1 MEVGVVGLLRTAWV
15 AATMPILVA
24 AVPCSGLASFHG
36 AVLGFAKRGKITQSS
51 SQVKDLMVYFGLWSV
66 WLVRKLKKLGDIE
79 SEGVQLSIGC
89 SGNTLGG
96 TSRNLKVIPR
106 NGSPLFHL
114 YTKRKL
120 TKARAKVIE
129 CKAL

>member
-15 AATMPILVA
+15 ATTMPILVA

-51 SQVKDLMVYFGLWSV
+51 SQGSLRDH
-66 WLVRKLKKLGDIE
+66 
-79 SEGVQLSIGC
+79 SEQNDEYVIPHGVQLSIGR

-120 TKARAKVIE
+120 TKASAKVIE

>member
-51 SQVKDLMVYFGLWSV
+51 SQLLHSSTTVTLRDH
-66 WLVRKLKKLGDIE
+66 
-79 SEGVQLSIGC
+79 SEQ
-89 SGNTLGG
+89 NDEY
-96 TSRNLKVIPR
+96 VIPH
-106 NGSPLFHL
+106 GDWFEIVSSPHYLAEMVSLVTPFTACL
-114 YTKRKL
+114 KIFFLSRIT
-120 TKARAKVIE
+120 
-129 CKAL
+129 